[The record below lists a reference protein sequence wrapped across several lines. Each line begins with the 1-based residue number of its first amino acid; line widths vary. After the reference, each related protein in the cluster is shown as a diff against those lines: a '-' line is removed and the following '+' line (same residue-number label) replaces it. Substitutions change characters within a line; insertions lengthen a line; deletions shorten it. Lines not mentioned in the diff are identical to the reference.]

1 MTDGID
7 LRVEDVS
14 KHFGETR
21 ALSEVSLSVLPASVH
36 ALVGE
41 NGAGKST
48 LGRIISGVVRR
59 DSGRVLVNGEPVEFD
74 SPRQALDRG
83 IATIAQEIALV
94 PGLDVAANVLLGV
107 EPARLG
113 FVQRRELRDRFDRL
127 AAEAGFDLPL
137 DRPVGSLSIAQ
148 QQQVEILRALS
159 RDARLIVMDEPS
171 ARLSQVETD
180 KLHAIIRA
188 LAADGR
194 SVLLISHHLDEV
206 LSVADEVTVLR
217 DGMVVHHGPTASES
231 QASLIRYMLGRELGA
246 QFPAHRPA
254 AADAPVVIRT
264 AGLSGAGFA
273 DVSLT
278 IRAGEIVGLAGL
290 VGAGRSEFARTI
302 FGAAQPTA
310 GSVELGGQVVEFG
323 IPRQAVRAGLAM
335 IPESR
340 RDQGVFYLRPT
351 RENVSMSSLDQFSRL
366 GIVETGGERQ
376 ATSAMLERVSVAAH
390 PDAPL
395 STLSGGNQQKVLFAR
410 TMLAAPV
417 ALIADEPTR
426 GVDIGAKRQIYDIL
440 VELAADGLAILL
452 ISSEMEEILGL
463 AHRVVVMRAG
473 RVTAELGAGEIDEH
487 AILHA
492 AFEAEPDVAV
502 SA

>member
-1 MTDGID
+1 MPDGID
-7 LRVEDVS
+7 LRVEKVS
-14 KHFGETR
+14 KYFGETR

-59 DSGRVLVNGEPVEFD
+59 DSGRVLVNDEPVEFE
-74 SPRQALDRG
+74 SPRKALDRG
-83 IATIAQEIALV
+83 IATIAQELALV
-94 PGLDVAANVLLGV
+94 PALDVAANVLLGV
-107 EPARLG
+107 EPTRLG
-113 FVQRRELRDRFDRL
+113 LIRQRELRARFSRL
-127 AAEAGFDLPL
+127 AADVGFELPL
-137 DRPVGSLSIAQ
+137 DRPAGSLSIAQ

-159 RDARLIVMDEPS
+159 RDARFIVMDEPS
-171 ARLSQVETD
+171 ARLSAAETD

-194 SVLLISHHLDEV
+194 SVLLISHYLDEV

-217 DGMVVHHGPTASES
+217 DGEVVHQGPTASES
-231 QASLIRYMLGRELGA
+231 QASLIRAMLGRELGA
-246 QFPAHRPA
+246 QFPARRPPP
-254 AADAPVVIRT
+254 ADSSVVIET
-264 AGLSGAGFA
+264 IGLSGPGFE

-278 IRAGEIVGLAGL
+278 ARAGEIVGLAGL
-290 VGAGRSEFARTI
+290 VGAGRSELARAI
-302 FGAAQPTA
+302 IGAERPTT
-310 GSVELGGQVVEFG
+310 GRVELGGRVVEFRT
-323 IPRQAVRAGLAM
+323 PRHAVREGLTM

-340 RDQGVFYLRPT
+340 RDQGIFPLRPT
-351 RENVSMSSLDQFSRL
+351 RENVSVSSLERFSRW
-366 GIVETGGERQ
+366 GIVEPRGERHE
-376 ATSAMLERVSVAAH
+376 TSTMLERVSVTAH

-410 TMLAAPV
+410 TMLVQPA

-440 VELAADGLAILL
+440 VELAANGLAILL

-473 RVTAELGAGEIDEH
+473 RVTAELAGSEIDER

-492 AFEAEPDVAV
+492 AFEAEPEVAV
-502 SA
+502 EA